1 MKKINNIKS
10 INMKSKLSLLII
22 LFFTFTSCDQTET
35 GWTTIQVSEQQEM
48 QCPYCFG
55 SGVQSSYYGPVY
67 CSYCNGTGRRY
78 NTAFRSKKVKTVIVK
93 SKKCPTNS
101 RQSFEC
107 IDDGI
112 ISSTEECIHCEHSYF
127 VHK

>member
-1 MKKINNIKS
+1 MK
-10 INMKSKLSLLII
+10 MRHLFFFII
-22 LFFTFTSCDQTET
+22 LVLTVISCDRTEY
-35 GWTTIQVSEQQEM
+35 GSTTIQVSEQQEM

-112 ISSTEECIHCEHSYF
+112 ISSVEKCLHCGDSYY
-127 VHK
+127 VHR